1 MAVLVTGGA
10 GFLGYYVIRE
20 FLDAGYEVLSFDF
33 SEPSDTVRQALKDRV
48 TFEKGDIRDRDL
60 VRSLVQK
67 TGSDP
72 IIHLAGIL
80 TTGCDRDPDL
90 AMAVNVNGARDIFDA
105 AQKTA
110 NRRVVMASTI
120 SVYGRGLPQPID
132 ETMPTEPDGWYGLTK
147 LMAEQIGLLYH
158 RRFDLDFRAVRLA
171 AVTGPGRSAGSGSAS
186 LFTSFIPEKA
196 ALGEPYEI
204 EATEEAAYPVVYI
217 KDAASAIFALAMA
230 QDAPRRIYNISSG
243 RVVARE
249 LVDAVKVK
257 IPDAQFT
264 FKPDPMVMAVVQGII
279 DWRINCARAEEDLG
293 WTPTYTVEQMVED
306 IIDTARSSR

>member
-158 RRFDLDFRAVRLA
+158 RRF
-171 AVTGPGRSAGSGSAS
+171 
-186 LFTSFIPEKA
+186 
-196 ALGEPYEI
+196 
-204 EATEEAAYPVVYI
+204 
-217 KDAASAIFALAMA
+217 
-230 QDAPRRIYNISSG
+230 
-243 RVVARE
+243 
-249 LVDAVKVK
+249 
-257 IPDAQFT
+257 
-264 FKPDPMVMAVVQGII
+264 
-279 DWRINCARAEEDLG
+279 
-293 WTPTYTVEQMVED
+293 VED
-306 IIDTARSSR
+306 IRAVMVGAV